1 MDDGRSSLKHPVLDM
16 RGEHGLPGGR
26 SLERASVI
34 GHRESATR
42 SELERDYAGTPLK
55 SVRGRTDRCDNHRPQ
70 SGAGAVAAAERL
82 QIRYIQAAAIT
93 DSRVIVDL
101 LKPHPSFTPRHAG
114 ALSLRGYGV
123 LRHVRQRTD

>member
-1 MDDGRSSLKHPVLDM
+1 M

-26 SLERASVI
+26 SLERASVS
-34 GHRESATR
+34 GHRESAKR
-42 SELERDYAGTPLK
+42 SELEQDYAGTPLE
-55 SVRGRTDRCDNHRPQ
+55 SVRGRTEHCDNHQPH

-93 DSRVIVDL
+93 NNGAVVDP

-114 ALSLRGYGV
+114 SLSLRRYGA